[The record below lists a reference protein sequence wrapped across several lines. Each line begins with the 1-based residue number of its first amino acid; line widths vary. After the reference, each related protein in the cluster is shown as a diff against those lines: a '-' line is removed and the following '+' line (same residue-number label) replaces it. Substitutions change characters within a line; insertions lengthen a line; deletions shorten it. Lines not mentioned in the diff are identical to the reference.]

1 MKINKKSTIKDK
13 LAKLYKYFSVDPNL
27 RLIEEYF
34 LKYKIIVNPQRLVS
48 CPQITTYFFKIKK
61 SNQKIPIS
69 EIENGIAYLLQAP
82 GGFVRIEI
90 SNKNIVVEVP
100 NRTLQPI
107 PLNVLIEKYK
117 KSELNYKLPI
127 MMGIDNKNKDVF
139 ADLVELKHL
148 VMAGQT
154 GSGKS
159 VFVNTTIYTLLTL
172 LPNSVKF
179 LFSDA
184 KRVELTPY
192 NGIPQLLT
200 PVILEAQIFFEKI
213 EELVEEKRKRLKSVN
228 KNYPY
233 IVAVFDTI
241 AEFALYDRQMF
252 DRLMSELL
260 IDADKVKIHVIVCD
274 SRPSV
279 NVYTPIFMSL
289 MPTKLC
295 FATASKAD
303 SQQIIQSD
311 EGIKL
316 LGRGDV
322 LMQKE
327 NENKLTRLE
336 TPWVSDLEINE
347 LIKKTKE
354 NTNRRFL
361 SRLLG
366 WGK

>member
-107 PLNVLIEKYK
+107 PLNELIEKYK
-117 KSELNYKLPI
+117 KSGLNYKLPI
-127 MMGIDNKNKDVF
+127 MMGIDNENKEIF

-200 PVILEAQIFFEKI
+200 PVILEPKIFFEKI
-213 EELVEEKRKRLKSVN
+213 EELIEEKRKRIKSVN

-241 AEFALYDRQMF
+241 AEFALYDRQLF

-295 FATASKAD
+295 FATASTDD
-303 SQQIIQSD
+303 SQYIIQSY
-311 EGIKL
+311 EGAHL

-322 LMQKE
+322 LVKKD
-327 NENKLTRLE
+327 NETILTRLQ
-336 TPWVSDLEINE
+336 TPWVSDQEISE
-347 LIKKTKE
+347 LIKKAKE
-354 NTNRRFL
+354 NINRKF
-361 SRLLG
+361 
-366 WGK
+366 